1 MKTLESE
8 MKRCDLKTKTA
19 EIFHEALDLRKNLLF
34 DHPMMLCAVYLDPR
48 IRFFLGPNEI
58 QIAKMKLYEL
68 YERMETLKEENCN
81 ESNKSVP
88 IDSFEEFVK
97 SQVHEPEDELTKLD
111 RCAFLLLLESFE
123 TMFPSISHRRNIHE
137 FWETEKNNFPVI
149 YELAA
154 IINAVPPTQTSVE
167 RAFSTLGF
175 VFDCRRTRI
184 SEEILEHILTIKLN
198 HNLFDEINDE
208 ERKGIDNPDIPDS
221 KYYFRND
228 DE

>member
-137 FWETEKNNFPVI
+137 FWETEKKKK
-149 YELAA
+149 
-154 IINAVPPTQTSVE
+154 S
-167 RAFSTLGF
+167 S
-175 VFDCRRTRI
+175 
-184 SEEILEHILTIKLN
+184 
-198 HNLFDEINDE
+198 NL
-208 ERKGIDNPDIPDS
+208 
-221 KYYFRND
+221 
-228 DE
+228 